1 MFFILVV
8 TKVNDG
14 DSDLLEDLEAQ
25 LEEYDTRRWGGEA
38 LDTSRPRRR

>member
-1 MFFILVV
+1 MFFVLVV

-25 LEEYDTRRWGGEA
+25 LEEYDTMKWGGEA
-38 LDTSRPRRR
+38 LELSKPWRR